1 MVSLGPLRAGVFGG
15 CDALLSLS
23 LCRLVD
29 EEEEVVGR
37 ASRASLY
44 RVLRCTQFMIGDRF
58 EGESVAGGG
67 VLGGLTSASSKP
79 ATTSS
84 VWMSASNRI
93 SLISKQKGGL

>member
-1 MVSLGPLRAGVFGG
+1 M
-15 CDALLSLS
+15 
-23 LCRLVD
+23 
-29 EEEEVVGR
+29 VGR

-93 SLISKQKGGL
+93 SLISKQKREIVTFVENLKDRKTAKHSQSITTGQVSG